1 MSYLLDTHTL
11 LWWLEDNPTLSSES
25 KRIISNPNNLIFV
38 SPVNTWEIAI
48 KKALGK
54 LEAPNNL
61 EQVILECGFD
71 HLPITIRHTIF
82 VENLENHHEDPFD
95 RLLIAQAMIEE
106 LTILTR
112 DNKITQYKV
121 PTILA

>member
-11 LWWLEDNPTLSSES
+11 LWWLEDNPTLTQIS

-38 SPVNTWEIAI
+38 SPVNTWEITI

-54 LEAPNNL
+54 IEAPNNL

-71 HLPITIRHTIF
+71 HLPITIKHTIF

-95 RLLIAQAMIEE
+95 RLLIAQAITEE
-106 LTILTR
+106 LTIITR
-112 DNKITQYKV
+112 DSKITQYKV